1 MLAHTAGIE
10 RFGASRSLIFIIRIM
25 ETRIMTTGKVRA
37 WKSESGYGFIARDD
51 RGGANVFV
59 HQRDLRNAG
68 YDYLVPT
75 QLIEFDLQENRNKPG
90 KYIATNIRLLE
101 PVLSQPMQR
110 FSSAYDVEDRYTAHM
125 DLAEVTFVKRRP

>member
-1 MLAHTAGIE
+1 
-10 RFGASRSLIFIIRIM
+10 M
-25 ETRIMTTGKVRA
+25 ETRIMTTGTVRA
-37 WKSESGYGFIARDD
+37 WKPEGYGFIARSD
-51 RGGANVFV
+51 GSANVFV

-75 QLIEFDLQENRNKPG
+75 QRIEFDLQENRNKPG
-90 KYIATNIRLLE
+90 RYIAKNVRLLE

-110 FSSAYDVEDRYTAHM
+110 FSSAYDVEDPYTAHM